1 MKNEVV
7 ATEVAVKDFDRFCE
21 AWGVEAP
28 VEPNDASNKV
38 EKDLYKELNTS
49 FQLIKLAMVSYISKG
64 ILVVSEDGDNV
75 IQYCQYPPV
84 GGQSKEPFVFK
95 YQIPSLGDM
104 FELDKANGTMAS
116 KAANIA
122 VLTRNSR
129 SKLAMLDPR
138 DLKFGEPVVQLFFS
152 LLA

>member
-7 ATEVAVKDFDRFCE
+7 ATEVAVKDFERFCE
-21 AWGVEAP
+21 TWGVEAP
-28 VEPNDASNKV
+28 VEPKEDSTKL
-38 EKDLYKELNTS
+38 EKDLYKEMNTS
-49 FQLIKLAMVSYISKG
+49 FQLIKLAMVGYISKG
-64 ILVVSEDGDNV
+64 ILVVSENGDFV
-75 IQYCQYPPV
+75 TQHCQYPPV
-84 GGQSKEPFVFK
+84 GGQSKDPFIFK